1 MDVNEIKIY
10 LPHRYPFLLVDKVL
24 DLVPNKSIIA
34 LKNLS
39 IGDPVF
45 EGHFPH
51 LPVFPGVL
59 LIEAMAQAS
68 GILGFKT
75 VDKTP
80 ADGSIY
86 YLAGADNV
94 RFKRPCVPGDAVYLY
109 SEILGER
116 RGIWKFGVRAEVED
130 TVCASATILCADR

>member
-1 MDVNEIKIY
+1 M
-10 LPHRYPFLLVDKVL
+10 
-24 DLVPNKSIIA
+24 SI
-34 LKNLS
+34 S
-39 IGDPVF
+39 EPVF

-51 LPVFPGVL
+51 LAVFPGVML
-59 LIEAMAQAS
+59 LEAMAQAS

-75 VDKTP
+75 VNKTP

-94 RFKRPCVPGDAVYLY
+94 RFKRPCVPGDSIYLY

-116 RGIWKFGVRAEVED
+116 RGIWKFGVRAEVEGAL
-130 TVCASATILCADR
+130 CASATILCADR